1 MRAVRQPP
9 AAGESLASRHVT
21 AAHVSRVTRHDIS
34 DQLSAQLGH
43 TKHLPRISD
52 GQLSSSFY
60 FFWLRPEA
68 FFPKIFETIRNIFII
83 VCHNSVALAVKPIED
98 QWHISAQQVD
108 AFSI

>member
-68 FFPKIFETIRNIFII
+68 FFPKIFEAIRNIFII
-83 VCHNSVALAVKPIED
+83 VYEADLETLM
-98 QWHISAQQVD
+98 
-108 AFSI
+108 